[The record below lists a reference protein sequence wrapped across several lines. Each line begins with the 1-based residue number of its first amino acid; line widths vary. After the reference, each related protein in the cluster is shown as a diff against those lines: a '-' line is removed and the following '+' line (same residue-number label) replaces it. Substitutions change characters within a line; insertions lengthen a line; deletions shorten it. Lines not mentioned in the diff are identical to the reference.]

1 MEVEI
6 TIDIDIDLF
15 SSISGEVRED
25 LAAFMGENYRS
36 RTDLVLIRSLR
47 NGSTHI
53 NAQLATPEDQ
63 DLVAVL

>member
-25 LAAFMGENYRS
+25 LAAFMGENYRF
-36 RTDLVLIRSLR
+36 RTDLVLIKWIR
-47 NGSTHI
+47 NGSTHL
-53 NAQLATPEDQ
+53 NVQLATP
-63 DLVAVL
+63 

>member
-15 SSISGEVRED
+15 SSISREVRED

-63 DLVAVL
+63 DLVTVL